1 MSDEKPLPDD
11 ERKGSSEAE
20 KTPPQT
26 EQAASV
32 PDAGATNPGPPKV
45 IKPSRMTVI
54 IMLVVALAGVLTIL
68 YAWQLWP
75 FTSGIVTTNNA
86 YVRGQITVMAPQ
98 VNGYVAEVLVQDF
111 EHVKQGQLLVRID
124 DRIYRQRVEQNQA
137 QLAARQADLANS
149 IQTLAS
155 NQATLASRRAELLS
169 AQAELDRARA
179 DERRVNELASRGSVS
194 LRERDQTRA
203 SARAAAAQVKQAQA
217 AINIAEENVKATR
230 VSRGSLEA
238 QVQMAEAALHLA
250 QIDLDNTLIKAPR
263 EGQLSEVSVRLGQYV
278 TAGSQLLYLVPDL
291 VWVVA
296 NYKETQTHNMAIGQP
311 VRFNVDALDGAEL
324 TGRVERLAP
333 ATGSEFSILRPDNA
347 TGNFTKVVQRIPVR
361 IIIDPDQP
369 LAQRLRPGM
378 SVVAHVDTDATPA
391 TSQTERP
398 VAQRSAAP

>member
-1 MSDEKPLPDD
+1 MSDEKQLPDN
-11 ERKGSSEAE
+11 ERKGSSETE
-20 KTPPQT
+20 KAPPQS

-32 PDAGATNPGPPKV
+32 PDAGAANPGPPKV
-45 IKPSRMTVI
+45 IKPSRATVL
-54 IMLVVALAGVLTIL
+54 IMLGVALVGVMTIL

-111 EHVKQGQLLVRID
+111 EHVKQGQLLARID

-155 NQATLASRRAELLS
+155 NQATLASRQAELLS

-217 AINIAEENVKATR
+217 AINIAEENLKATR
-230 VSRGSLEA
+230 VSRGGLEA

-250 QIDLDNTLIKAPR
+250 QIDLDNTLIKAPQA
-263 EGQLSEVSVRLGQYV
+263 GQLSEVSVRLGQYV
-278 TAGSQLLYLVPDL
+278 TAGSQLLYLVPNL

-324 TGRVERLAP
+324 TGHVERMAP

-361 IIIDPDQP
+361 IAIDPDQP
-369 LAQRLRPGM
+369 LIERLRPGM
-378 SVVAHVDTDATPA
+378 SVITHIDTD
-391 TSQTERP
+391 
-398 VAQRSAAP
+398 VAPRSAAP